1 MRILLI
7 EDDADQLEPI
17 QTALSEAGHIVDGVE
32 DGAIAQWI
40 LSKRE
45 YDSMTRDLCLFVLG
59 MNTAFRANEL
69 LSLKVGQVRSL
80 LPGDVLSVK
89 QSKTGKFRQVTV
101 NNTVVE
107 AIALHLAAN
116 RLMDDEPLFMGKRV
130 CLTVPTVSTMVKTW
144 CENAGLKGSYG
155 SHTLR
160 KTWGYWQRMER
171 GTAVPLLMEA
181 FGHATQ
187 QQTLAYLGI
196 QAAEI
201 AQIYEMEL

>member
-1 MRILLI
+1 MPFLKGENPHRPAPGSVLKV
-7 EDDADQLEPI
+7 EPI
-17 QTALSEAGHIVDGVE
+17 RDKR
-32 DGAIAQWI
+32 AIGRI
-40 LSKRE
+40 KKMLR
-45 YDSMTRDLCLFVLG
+45 DHPRDLCLFVLG
-59 MNTAFRANEL
+59 INTAFRANEL
-69 LSLKVGQVRSL
+69 LSIKVGQVRSL
-80 LPGDVLSVK
+80 LPGDILSVK

-101 NNTVVE
+101 NNAVVE
-107 AIALHLAAN
+107 AISLHLAAN
-116 RLMDDEPLFMGKRV
+116 RLMDDEPLFMGNRG

-187 QQTLAYLGI
+187 QQTLAYLGV

>member
-1 MRILLI
+1 MAMPFLKGENPHRPAPGSVLNV
-7 EDDADQLEPI
+7 EPI
-17 QTALSEAGHIVDGVE
+17 RDRR
-32 DGAIAQWI
+32 AIGRI
-40 LSKRE
+40 KKMLR
-45 YDSMTRDLCLFVLG
+45 DHPRDLCLFVLG
-59 MNTAFRANEL
+59 INTAFRANEL
-69 LSLKVGQVRSL
+69 LSIKVGQVRSL

-101 NNTVVE
+101 NDTVVE
-107 AIALHLAAN
+107 AISLHLADN
-116 RLMDDEPLFMGKRV
+116 RLMDDEPLFMGKRG

>member
-1 MRILLI
+1 MPFLKGENPHRPAPGSVLKV
-7 EDDADQLEPI
+7 EPI
-17 QTALSEAGHIVDGVE
+17 RDKR
-32 DGAIAQWI
+32 AIGRI
-40 LSKRE
+40 KKMLR
-45 YDSMTRDLCLFVLG
+45 DHPRDLCLFVLG

-80 LPGDVLSVK
+80 LPGDILSVK

-107 AIALHLAAN
+107 AISLHLATN
-116 RLMDDEPLFMGKRV
+116 PLMDDEPLFMGKRG

-171 GTAVPLLMEA
+171 GTAVPLLMVA

>member
-1 MRILLI
+1 MPFLKGENPHRPFPGSVLKV
-7 EDDADQLEPI
+7 EPI
-17 QTALSEAGHIVDGVE
+17 RDRR
-32 DGAIAQWI
+32 AIARI
-40 LSKRE
+40 KKMLR
-45 YDSMTRDLCLFVLG
+45 DHPRDLCLFVLG

-80 LPGDVLSVK
+80 LPGDILSVK
-89 QSKTGKFRQVTV
+89 QSKTAKFRQVTV

-107 AIALHLAAN
+107 AISLHLAAN
-116 RLMDDEPLFMGKRV
+116 CLMDDEPLFMGKRG

>member
-1 MRILLI
+1 MPFLKGENPHRPAPGSVLKV
-7 EDDADQLEPI
+7 EPI
-17 QTALSEAGHIVDGVE
+17 RDKR
-32 DGAIAQWI
+32 AIGRI
-40 LSKRE
+40 KKMLR
-45 YDSMTRDLCLFVLG
+45 DHPRDLCLFVLG
-59 MNTAFRANEL
+59 INTAFRANEL
-69 LSLKVGQVRSL
+69 LSIKVGQVRSL

-101 NNTVVE
+101 NDTVVE
-107 AIALHLAAN
+107 AISLHLADN
-116 RLMDDEPLFMGKRV
+116 RLMDDEPLFMGKRG